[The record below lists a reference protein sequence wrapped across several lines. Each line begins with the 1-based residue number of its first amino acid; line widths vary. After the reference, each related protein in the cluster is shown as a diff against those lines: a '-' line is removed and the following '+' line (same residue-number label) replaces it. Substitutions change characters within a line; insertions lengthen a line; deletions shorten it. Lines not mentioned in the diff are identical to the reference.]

1 VKPRASCLK
10 LNVDAAFNVDDF
22 TGAAEAVI
30 RDNQG
35 NFVAD
40 TAKYIDHVL
49 SATMA
54 EA

>member
-1 VKPRASCLK
+1 
-10 LNVDAAFNVDDF
+10 VDDF

-30 RDNQG
+30 QDNQG
-35 NFVAD
+35 NFVAA
-40 TAKYIDHVL
+40 TDHVL